1 MRSIPAGFILL
12 LSLSAVAQTSPLT
25 RPAPL
30 TYAEIVDR
38 AVAAGEQLAA
48 VEKETQALL
57 KSLSGVVGPQADEQ
71 RKAVLIKRR
80 TADRQAWIAERRL
93 KFHWLLQGLPEASRA
108 EFADLD
114 PEEEQ
119 VLLDGRTVQQRLFVP
134 LPPKSFDKVTIEEVL
149 TWIEGK
155 SDVRVVA
162 DWPALTK
169 IGVSKIDVV
178 SVAIGRY
185 DKPATETIQT
195 LIGALS
201 KDLAVIDPRHTD
213 AVLITT
219 KEGQGQLQERDRL
232 LAARVKDAR
241 VWTATPLL
249 QPVAFTQVPLIEV
262 LEKVIGDALAEVH
275 WDQLA
280 ALGIKPETPVS
291 VTLGVHRIGHA
302 LALVA
307 DVLNAIAQ
315 KRNAVRFDLL
325 PDGVIL
331 LSDEA
336 GVAQSMQ
343 AAEWLAAAVEK
354 SPELKAA
361 LARKLPDLR
370 VQNATLADAVQFI
383 RDTSQIDLRV
393 DWVSLAGSGLNEKST
408 ISLDLPSP
416 PVAQIMRLVF
426 RPAAGK
432 PPVAWLVKDAE
443 LHVGSTSK

>member
-12 LSLSAVAQTSPLT
+12 LSLSAVAQTPPPT

-119 VLLDGRTVQQRLFVP
+119 ALLDGRTVQQRLFVP

-149 TWIEGK
+149 TWIEAK

-185 DKPATETIQT
+185 DKPATETLQA

-219 KEGQGQLQERDRL
+219 REGQGQLQERDRL

-241 VWTATPLL
+241 VWTTTPLL

-336 GVAQSMQ
+336 GIAQSMQ
-343 AAEWLAAAVEK
+343 AAEWLAAAVAK
-354 SPELKAA
+354 SPELKAG

-426 RPAAGK
+426 RPAPGK
-432 PPVAWLVKDAE
+432 PPVAWLAKDAE